1 MYKKNML
8 ERKRKIKRY
17 LNHREYIISKQTTLP
32 PQKNGTIWGYP
43 CYTYRF
49 FIHGSGGGVEEN
61 P

>member
-1 MYKKNML
+1 ML